1 MNDRFNA
8 TTGSSARR
16 SEVHPG
22 TEGHRIGGSHQGP
35 AISKRTQIA
44 SMSNHTTYTLAGM
57 TCGSCAIKV
66 TEASVQ

>member
-22 TEGHRIGGSHQGP
+22 TEGP
-35 AISKRTQIA
+35 
-44 SMSNHTTYTLAGM
+44 HTKHIFTKLD
-57 TCGSCAIKV
+57 V
-66 TEASVQ
+66 TNRRAAVRRARQRGLL

>member
-22 TEGHRIGGSHQGP
+22 TEGHRIGGSHQGHLG
-35 AISKRTQIA
+35 IDL
-44 SMSNHTTYTLAGM
+44 LARN
-57 TCGSCAIKV
+57 S
-66 TEASVQ
+66 